1 MATVSITYRISEYL
15 NVIVQ
20 TATKW
25 YHEHKDEKDEKDEED
40 FTKKWLSV
48 QVHIVEEFADQLTQQ
63 QQSELLYFYSIDEI
77 VKSSITRYGEPF
89 YIMDYQVSM
98 KNDHF
103 KSIAHEGFTL
113 GLIEQLLWTELQP
126 HIYFIVHSNT

>member
-1 MATVSITYRISEYL
+1 MATVRITNRISEYL
-15 NVIVQ
+15 NAIVQ
-20 TATKW
+20 TASKW
-25 YHEHKDEKDEKDEED
+25 YHEHKTDEDV
-40 FTKKWLSV
+40 TKKWISE
-48 QVHIVEEFADQLTQQ
+48 QVHIVEEFADQLTSQ

-77 VKSSITRYGEPF
+77 VKSSIKRYGEPF

-113 GLIEQLLWTELQP
+113 GLIEQLLWTELQA
-126 HIYFIVHSNT
+126 HIYFIEHSNT

>member
-1 MATVSITYRISEYL
+1 MATVSITNRISEYL
-15 NVIVQ
+15 NAIVQ

-25 YHEHKDEKDEKDEED
+25 YHEHKKDED
-40 FTKKWLSV
+40 FTKKWVSV
-48 QVHIVEEFADQLTQQ
+48 QVHIVEEFADQLTLQ

-77 VKSSITRYGEPF
+77 VQSSIKRYGEPF

-113 GLIEQLLWTELQP
+113 GLIEQLLWTELQA
-126 HIYFIVHSNT
+126 HIYFIEHSNT